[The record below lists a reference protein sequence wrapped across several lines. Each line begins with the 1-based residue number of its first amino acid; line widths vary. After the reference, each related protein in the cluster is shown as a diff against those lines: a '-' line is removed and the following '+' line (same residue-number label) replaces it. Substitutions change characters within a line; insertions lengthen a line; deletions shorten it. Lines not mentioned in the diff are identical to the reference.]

1 MTYTATDRIKITD
14 AQYRKI
20 RNYRIYRGLP
30 TGLVPAD
37 TATRHIRALTALG
50 WSYNALEQTIGG
62 AVTGTTLANLGA
74 QTHGTIERK
83 TRAAALSL
91 PYTLAPSTAVDDT
104 ALIPTLG
111 AERRVKALLAL
122 GWTHDEMRNRG
133 NVTVHLARGS
143 YTQMLARRWRDI
155 DNMYAELCMTP
166 GPSRHTANR
175 AARVGYA
182 PPLAYDNIDDP
193 NETPVGWQYVAGSR
207 LEQIRELDAQGVSIS
222 EACRRLHCSRD
233 ALEKWAERN
242 DMVDIYKSLTARET
256 GQNRWPDGA
265 PWSRQ
270 RPPKNKDAA

>member
-1 MTYTATDRIKITD
+1 MTYTATDRIRITD

-37 TATRHIRALTALG
+37 TATQHIRALTALG

-91 PYTLAPSTAVDDT
+91 PYTLAPTPAVDDT

-122 GWTHDEMRNRG
+122 GWTHDEMRRRG

-155 DNMYAELCMTP
+155 DAMYAELCMTP
-166 GPSRHTANR
+166 GPSRHTASR
-175 AARVGYA
+175 AAKVGYA
-182 PPLAYDNIDDP
+182 PPLAWDDIDDP
-193 NETPVGWQYVAGSR
+193 NEKPAGATKTADFHD
-207 LEQIRELDAQGVSIS
+207 LVD
-222 EACRRLHCSRD
+222 EAMIDRVMRGGERPRRLTH
-233 ALEKWAERN
+233 AEGRE
-242 DMVDIYKSLTARET
+242 VYRRARANGMTTYEIEAAY
-256 GQNRWPDGA
+256 GLNVERY
-265 PWSRQ
+265 
-270 RPPKNKDAA
+270 KDAA